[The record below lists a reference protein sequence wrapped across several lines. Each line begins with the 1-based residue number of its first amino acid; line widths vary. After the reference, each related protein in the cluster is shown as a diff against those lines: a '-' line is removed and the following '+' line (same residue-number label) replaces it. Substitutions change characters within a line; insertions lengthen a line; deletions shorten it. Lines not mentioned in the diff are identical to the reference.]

1 MDTTQKPCRMVFPLF
16 ANRLLPAVILSA
28 ALIGCGQK
36 SSETISPTAPPP
48 TETPSAS
55 ATEEVRSEK
64 TRVTVPVTTDSELS
78 DLVRGNNAFA
88 FDLYQKL
95 REEESGNL
103 FYSPYS
109 ISLAL
114 AMTYA
119 GARGETE
126 RQISNTLHFIL
137 PQDKFHPAF
146 NALDLQ
152 LTSRGE
158 ESSGKDGKGFRL
170 NIANAIWGQQGYDF
184 LQDFLDKLAEN
195 YGAGMKIA
203 NFTEA
208 PENSRVA
215 INDWVAQQTEEKIKD
230 LIPSGAIDNLTR
242 LVLTNAIYFNAAWLY
257 TFDEKATAEGDFHL
271 LNGSSIKVPM
281 MRQTESF
288 GYASGTGYQT
298 VELLYDGSEMSM
310 IILLPDKGNFD
321 TFENTLNA
329 ELVSQ
334 ISGDLSREHVELTMP
349 SFEFEAQFKL
359 GATLKKLGMSDAF
372 DQQLAD
378 FSGMDGRKDLSISDA
393 FHKAF
398 VLVNENGTE
407 AAAATAVVVGVKSVP
422 PPPIVVAVDRP
433 FIFLIRDIATNTT
446 LFVGRVMD
454 PR

>member
-1 MDTTQKPCRMVFPLF
+1 MKMIPKPYRMEFSLLT
-16 ANRLLPAVILSA
+16 NLPAIILSI
-28 ALIGCGQK
+28 ALLGCGK
-36 SSETISPTAPPP
+36 LPETSSPTAPPS
-48 TETPSAS
+48 TETPSE
-55 ATEEVRSEK
+55 TEEVRSEK
-64 TRVTVPVTTDSELS
+64 TRVTVPVATDSELS

-114 AMTYA
+114 AMTHA

-126 RQISNTLHFIL
+126 RQISNTLHFTL
-137 PQDKFHPAF
+137 SQDKLHPAF

-152 LTSRGE
+152 LASRGE
-158 ESSGKDGKGFRL
+158 GSSGTEGKGFRL

-184 LQDFLDKLAEN
+184 LQNFLDKLAEN

-208 PENSRVA
+208 PEDSRVA
-215 INDWVAQQTEEKIKD
+215 INDWVAHQTEDKIKD

-257 TFDEKATAEGDFHL
+257 PFDEKATAEGDFHL
-271 LNGSSIKVPM
+271 LNGNSIKVPM

-288 GYASGTGYQT
+288 GYASGTGYQS
-298 VELLYDGSEMSM
+298 VELLYDSSEISM
-310 IILLPDKGNFD
+310 LILLPDKGNFD
-321 TFENTLNA
+321 SFENSLNA

-334 ISGDLSREHVELTMP
+334 ISEDLSREQVEFTMP

-359 GATLKKLGMSDAF
+359 GATLKKMGISDAF
-372 DQQLAD
+372 NQQLAD

-398 VLVNENGTE
+398 VLVNEKGTE

-433 FIFLIRDIATNTT
+433 FIFFIRDIATNTT

>member
-1 MDTTQKPCRMVFPLF
+1 MLS
-16 ANRLLPAVILSA
+16 AIILSTS
-28 ALIGCGQK
+28 LLGCGK
-36 SSETISPTAPPP
+36 LPEISPTAPPP

-55 ATEEVRSEK
+55 TTEEVRSEK
-64 TRVTVPVTTDSELS
+64 TRVTVPLATDTELS
-78 DLVRGNNAFA
+78 DLVRGNNDFA
-88 FDLYQKL
+88 FGLYQKL
-95 REEESGNL
+95 RGEESGNL

-126 RQISNTLHFIL
+126 RQMSNALHFIL
-137 PQDKFHPAF
+137 SQDKLHPAF

-152 LTSRGE
+152 LASRGE
-158 ESSGKDGKGFRL
+158 GSSGTEGKGFRL

-184 LQDFLDKLAEN
+184 LQGFLDKLAEN

-215 INDWVAQQTEEKIKD
+215 INDWIAQQTEEKIKD

-242 LVLTNAIYFNAAWLY
+242 LVLTNAIYFNAAWLHP
-257 TFDEKATAEGDFHL
+257 FDERATAEGDFHL
-271 LNGSSIKVPM
+271 LAGNSVKVPM

-288 GYASGTGYQT
+288 GYARNAGYQA
-298 VELLYDGSEMSM
+298 VELLYDGSEISM
-310 IILLPDKGNFD
+310 VILLPDKGTFD
-321 TFENTLNA
+321 PFENSLNA
-329 ELVSQ
+329 ELISQ
-334 ISGDLSREHVELTMP
+334 ISKDLRRNRIELTMP
-349 SFEFEAQFKL
+349 LFEFEAQFKL
-359 GATLKKLGMSDAF
+359 GAMLQKMGISDAF
-372 DQQLAD
+372 NPQLAD
-378 FSGMDGRKDLSISDA
+378 FSGMDGGKDLSISDA

-407 AAAATAVVVGVKSVP
+407 AAATTTVTVGVTSVP
-422 PPPIVVAVDRP
+422 PRVSVDRP

>member
-1 MDTTQKPCRMVFPLF
+1 MRIIQKPT
-16 ANRLLPAVILSA
+16 NHLLPAIILSI
-28 ALIGCGQK
+28 ALLGCGK
-36 SSETISPTAPPP
+36 LPEVSSPTAPPP
-48 TETPSAS
+48 NETPSAS

-64 TRVTVPVTTDSELS
+64 TRATVPLATDSELT
-78 DLVRGNNAFA
+78 DLVRGNNDFA
-88 FDLYQKL
+88 FNLYQKL

-126 RQISNTLHFIL
+126 RQMSNALHFTL
-137 PQDKFHPAF
+137 SQDKLHPAF
-146 NALDLQ
+146 NALDLR
-152 LTSRGE
+152 LASRGE
-158 ESSGKDGKGFRL
+158 GSSGQDGKGFRL
-170 NIANAIWGQQGYDF
+170 NIANAIWGQRGYSF
-184 LQDFLDKLAEN
+184 LQNFLDKLAEN

-208 PENSRVA
+208 PENSRVT
-215 INDWVAQQTEEKIKD
+215 INDWVAHQTEDKIKD

-242 LVLTNAIYFNAAWLY
+242 LVLTNAIYFNAAWLH

-271 LNGSSIKVPM
+271 LTGNSIKVPM

-288 GYASGTGYQT
+288 GYTRGTGYQA
-298 VELLYDGSEMSM
+298 VELLYDGSEISM
-310 IILLPDKGNFD
+310 VILLPDKGNFD
-321 TFENTLNA
+321 PFEKSLNA

-334 ISGDLSREHVELTMP
+334 IAENLGRERIELIMP

-359 GATLKKLGMSDAF
+359 GAMLQKMGMSDAF
-372 DQQLAD
+372 NQQLAD

-398 VLVNENGTE
+398 VLVDEKGTE

-422 PPPIVVAVDRP
+422 PRVTVDRP

-446 LFVGRVMD
+446 LFVGRVID

>member
-1 MDTTQKPCRMVFPLF
+1 MKMRQKPTYCF
-16 ANRLLPAVILSA
+16 LPAIILSI
-28 ALIGCGQK
+28 ALLGCDK
-36 SSETISPTAPPP
+36 IPEPLSPTAPPP
-48 TETPSAS
+48 TETPPAS

-64 TRVTVPVTTDSELS
+64 TRVTVPLATDSELT
-78 DLVRGNNAFA
+78 DLVRGNNDFA
-88 FDLYQKL
+88 FGLYQKL

-114 AMTYA
+114 AMTYT

-126 RQISNTLHFIL
+126 RQISNALHFIL
-137 PQDKFHPAF
+137 SQDKLHPAF

-152 LTSRGE
+152 LASRGE
-158 ESSGKDGKGFRL
+158 GSSGQDGKGFRL
-170 NIANAIWGQQGYDF
+170 NIANAIWGQQGYAF
-184 LQDFLDKLAEN
+184 LQNFLDKLAEN
-195 YGAGMKIA
+195 YGAGMRIA
-203 NFTEA
+203 NFIEA
-208 PENSRVA
+208 PENSRVT

-242 LVLTNAIYFNAAWLY
+242 LVLTNAIYFNAAWLHP
-257 TFDEKATAEGDFHL
+257 FDEKATADGDFHL
-271 LNGSSIKVPM
+271 LTGNSIKVPM

-288 GYASGTGYQT
+288 GYVRNTGYQAI
-298 VELLYDGSEMSM
+298 ELLYDGSEISM
-310 IILLPDKGNFD
+310 VILLPDKGTFD

-329 ELVSQ
+329 ELISQ
-334 ISGDLSREHVELTMP
+334 ISKDLRRNRIELTMP

-359 GATLKKLGMSDAF
+359 GAMLQKMGMSDAF
-372 DQQLAD
+372 NPQLAD
-378 FSGMDGRKDLSISDA
+378 FSGMDGTKSLSISDA

-407 AAAATAVVVGVKSVP
+407 AAAATGVVIGVTSLP
-422 PPPIVVAVDRP
+422 PRVMVDRP

>member
-1 MDTTQKPCRMVFPLF
+1 MKMIQKPT
-16 ANRLLPAVILSA
+16 NRLLPAIILSISI
-28 ALIGCGQK
+28 LGCGK
-36 SSETISPTAPPP
+36 LPEVSPTAPPS
-48 TETPSAS
+48 TDTP
-55 ATEEVRSEK
+55 ATEETQSNEVRSEK
-64 TRVTVPVTTDSELS
+64 TRVTVPLATNSELT
-78 DLVRGNNAFA
+78 DLVRGNNDFA
-88 FDLYQKL
+88 FNLYQKL

-126 RQISNTLHFIL
+126 RQMSNALHFIL
-137 PQDKFHPAF
+137 SQDKLHPAF

-152 LTSRGE
+152 LASRGE
-158 ESSGKDGKGFRL
+158 GSSGQDGKGFRL
-170 NIANAIWGQQGYDF
+170 NIANAIWGQQGYAF
-184 LQDFLDKLAEN
+184 LQGFLDKLAEN
-195 YGAGMKIA
+195 YGAGMRIA
-203 NFTEA
+203 NFIEA

-215 INDWVAQQTEEKIKD
+215 INDWVAHKTEDKIKD
-230 LIPSGAIDNLTR
+230 LIPSGAIDELTR
-242 LVLTNAIYFNAAWLY
+242 LVLTNAIYFNAAWLHP
-257 TFDEKATAEGDFHL
+257 FDARTTAEGDFHL
-271 LNGSSIKVPM
+271 LNGSGIKAPM

-288 GYASGTGYQT
+288 GYARGTGYQA
-298 VELLYDGSEMSM
+298 VELLYDGGEISM
-310 IILLPDKGNFD
+310 VILLPDKDNFD
-321 TFENTLNA
+321 PFEKSLNA
-329 ELVSQ
+329 ELASQ
-334 ISGDLSREHVELTMP
+334 ISKGLRRERIELTMP

-359 GATLKKLGMSDAF
+359 GETLEKMGMSDAF

-378 FSGMDGRKDLSISDA
+378 FSGMDGTKDLSISDV

-407 AAAATAVVVGVKSVP
+407 AAAATGVVIGVTSLP
-422 PPPIVVAVDRP
+422 PRVTVDRP

>member
-1 MDTTQKPCRMVFPLF
+1 MDTTQKPYKMVVPIF

-28 ALIGCGQK
+28 ALLGCGK
-36 SSETISPTAPPP
+36 LPETSSPTAPLP
-48 TETPSAS
+48 TETPSE
-55 ATEEVRSEK
+55 TEEVRSEK
-64 TRVTVPVTTDSELS
+64 TRVTVPVATDLELS

-114 AMTYA
+114 AMTHA

-126 RQISNTLHFIL
+126 RQISNTLHFTL
-137 PQDKFHPAF
+137 SQDKLHPAF

-152 LTSRGE
+152 LASRGE
-158 ESSGKDGKGFRL
+158 GSSGTEGKGFRL
-170 NIANAIWGQQGYDF
+170 NIANAIWGQQGFDF

-208 PENSRVA
+208 PEDSRVA
-215 INDWVAQQTEEKIKD
+215 INDWVAHQTEDKIKD

-271 LNGSSIKVPM
+271 LNGNSVKVPM
-281 MRQTESF
+281 MRQTELF
-288 GYASGTGYQT
+288 GYASGTGYQA
-298 VELLYDGSEMSM
+298 VELLYDGSEISM
-310 IILLPDKGNFD
+310 LILLPDKGNFNP
-321 TFENTLNA
+321 FENSLNA

-334 ISGDLSREHVELTMP
+334 ISEDLNREQVELTMP

-359 GATLKKLGMSDAF
+359 GATLKKMGISDAF
-372 DQQLAD
+372 NQQLAD

-398 VLVNENGTE
+398 VLVNEKGTE

>member
-1 MDTTQKPCRMVFPLF
+1 MDTTQKPYKMVVPIF

-28 ALIGCGQK
+28 ALLGCGK
-36 SSETISPTAPPP
+36 LPETSSPTASPP
-48 TETPSAS
+48 TETPSE
-55 ATEEVRSEK
+55 TEEVRSEK
-64 TRVTVPVTTDSELS
+64 TRVTVPLATDSELT

-114 AMTYA
+114 AMTHA

-126 RQISNTLHFIL
+126 RQISNTLHFTL
-137 PQDKFHPAF
+137 SQDKLHPAF

-152 LTSRGE
+152 LASRGE
-158 ESSGKDGKGFRL
+158 GSSGTEGKGFRL
-170 NIANAIWGQQGYDF
+170 NIANAIWGQQGFDF

-208 PENSRVA
+208 PEDSRVA
-215 INDWVAQQTEEKIKD
+215 INDWVAHQTEDKIKD

-271 LNGSSIKVPM
+271 LNGNSVKVPM

-288 GYASGTGYQT
+288 GYASGTGYQA
-298 VELLYDGSEMSM
+298 VELLYDGSEISM
-310 IILLPDKGNFD
+310 LILLPDKGNFD
-321 TFENTLNA
+321 LFENSLNA

-334 ISGDLSREHVELTMP
+334 ISEDLNREQVELTMP

-359 GATLKKLGMSDAF
+359 GATLKKMGISDAF
-372 DQQLAD
+372 NQQLAD

-398 VLVNENGTE
+398 VLVNEKGTE

>member
-1 MDTTQKPCRMVFPLF
+1 MDTTQKPYKMVVPIF

-28 ALIGCGQK
+28 ALLGCGK
-36 SSETISPTAPPP
+36 LPETSSPTASPP
-48 TETPSAS
+48 TETPSE
-55 ATEEVRSEK
+55 TEEVRSEK
-64 TRVTVPVTTDSELS
+64 TRVTVPLATDSELT

-114 AMTYA
+114 AMTHA

-126 RQISNTLHFIL
+126 RQISNTLHFTL
-137 PQDKFHPAF
+137 SQDKLHPAF

-152 LTSRGE
+152 LASRGE
-158 ESSGKDGKGFRL
+158 GSSGTEGKGFRL
-170 NIANAIWGQQGYDF
+170 NIANAIWGQQGFDF

-208 PENSRVA
+208 PEDSRVA
-215 INDWVAQQTEEKIKD
+215 INDWVAHQTEDKIKD

-271 LNGSSIKVPM
+271 LNGNSVKVPM
-281 MRQTESF
+281 MRQTELF
-288 GYASGTGYQT
+288 GYASGTGYQA
-298 VELLYDGSEMSM
+298 VELLYDGSEISM
-310 IILLPDKGNFD
+310 LILLPDKGNFNP
-321 TFENTLNA
+321 FENSLNA

-334 ISGDLSREHVELTMP
+334 ISEDLNREQVELTMP

-359 GATLKKLGMSDAF
+359 GATLKKMGISDAF
-372 DQQLAD
+372 NQQLAD

-398 VLVNENGTE
+398 VLVNEKGTE

-422 PPPIVVAVDRP
+422 PPPIVVAIDRP

>member
-1 MDTTQKPCRMVFPLF
+1 MDTTQKPYKMVVPIF
-16 ANRLLPAVILSA
+16 ANRLLPAVILSI
-28 ALIGCGQK
+28 ALLGCGK
-36 SSETISPTAPPP
+36 LPETSSPTAPLP
-48 TETPSAS
+48 TETPSE
-55 ATEEVRSEK
+55 TDEVRSEK
-64 TRVTVPVTTDSELS
+64 TRVTVPVATDLELS

-114 AMTYA
+114 AMTHA

-126 RQISNTLHFIL
+126 RQISNTLHFTL
-137 PQDKFHPAF
+137 SQDKLHPAF

-152 LTSRGE
+152 LASRGE
-158 ESSGKDGKGFRL
+158 GSSGTEGKGFRL
-170 NIANAIWGQQGYDF
+170 NIANAIWGQQGFDF

-208 PENSRVA
+208 PEDSRVA
-215 INDWVAQQTEEKIKD
+215 INDWVAHQTEDKIKD

-271 LNGSSIKVPM
+271 PNGNSVKVPM

-288 GYASGTGYQT
+288 GYASGTGYQA
-298 VELLYDGSEMSM
+298 VELLYDGSEISM
-310 IILLPDKGNFD
+310 LILLPDKGNFNP
-321 TFENTLNA
+321 FENSLNA

-334 ISGDLSREHVELTMP
+334 ISEDLNREQVELTMP

-359 GATLKKLGMSDAF
+359 GATLKKMGISDAF
-372 DQQLAD
+372 NQQLAD

-398 VLVNENGTE
+398 VLVNEKGTE

>member
-1 MDTTQKPCRMVFPLF
+1 MKTIQKPYKMGFS
-16 ANRLLPAVILSA
+16 RLTNCLLLAVML
-28 ALIGCGQK
+28 LGCGK
-36 SSETISPTAPPP
+36 LPEISPTAPPP

-64 TRVTVPVTTDSELS
+64 TRVTIPLATDSELT

-88 FDLYQKL
+88 FGLYQKL

-114 AMTYA
+114 AMTHA

-126 RQISNTLHFIL
+126 RQISNTLHFTL
-137 PQDKFHPAF
+137 SQDKLHPAF

-152 LTSRGE
+152 LASRGE
-158 ESSGKDGKGFRL
+158 GSSGQDGKGFRL

-203 NFTEA
+203 NFIEA
-208 PENSRVA
+208 SENSRVA
-215 INDWVAQQTEEKIKD
+215 INDWVAQQTEDKIKD

-271 LNGSSIKVPM
+271 LTGNSIKVPM
-281 MRQTESF
+281 MRQAESF
-288 GYASGTGYQT
+288 GYAKDTGYQA

-321 TFENTLNA
+321 LFENTLNA
-329 ELVSQ
+329 ELANQ
-334 ISGDLSREHVELTMP
+334 ISEDLSREHVELTMP
-349 SFEFEAQFKL
+349 SFEFEAQFEL
-359 GATLKKLGMSDAF
+359 GATLQKMGMSDAF
-372 DQQLAD
+372 NQQLAD

-407 AAAATAVVVGVKSVP
+407 AAAATAVVVGVKSIP
-422 PPPIVVAVDRP
+422 PPPIEVAVDRP

>member
-1 MDTTQKPCRMVFPLF
+1 MIQKPT
-16 ANRLLPAVILSA
+16 NRLLPAIILSISI
-28 ALIGCGQK
+28 LGCGK
-36 SSETISPTAPPP
+36 LPEVSPTAPPS
-48 TETPSAS
+48 TDTP
-55 ATEEVRSEK
+55 ATEETQSNEVRSEK
-64 TRVTVPVTTDSELS
+64 TRVTVPLATDSELT
-78 DLVRGNNAFA
+78 DLVRGNNDFA
-88 FDLYQKL
+88 FNLYQKL
-95 REEESGNL
+95 REGESGNL

-119 GARGETE
+119 GARIETE
-126 RQISNTLHFIL
+126 RQISNALHFIL
-137 PQDKFHPAF
+137 SQDKLHPAF

-152 LTSRGE
+152 LASRGE
-158 ESSGKDGKGFRL
+158 GSSGQDGKGFRL
-170 NIANAIWGQQGYDF
+170 NIANAVWGQQGYDF

-195 YGAGMKIA
+195 YGAGMRIA

-215 INDWVAQQTEEKIKD
+215 INDWVAHQTEDKIKD

-242 LVLTNAIYFNAAWLY
+242 LVLTNAIYFNAAWLHP
-257 TFDEKATAEGDFHL
+257 FDARTTAEGDFHL
-271 LNGSSIKVPM
+271 LNGSGIKAPM

-288 GYASGTGYQT
+288 GYARGTGYQA
-298 VELLYDGSEMSM
+298 VELIYDGGEISM
-310 IILLPDKGNFD
+310 VILLPDKGNFD
-321 TFENTLNA
+321 PFEKSLNA
-329 ELVSQ
+329 ELASQ
-334 ISGDLSREHVELTMP
+334 ISKGLRRERIELTMP

-359 GATLKKLGMSDAF
+359 GETLKKMGMSDAF

-378 FSGMDGRKDLSISDA
+378 FSGMDGTKDLSISDV

-407 AAAATAVVVGVKSVP
+407 AAAATGVVIGVTSLP
-422 PPPIVVAVDRP
+422 PRVTVDRP

>member
-1 MDTTQKPCRMVFPLF
+1 MKMIQKPTNCF
-16 ANRLLPAVILSA
+16 LPAIILSI
-28 ALIGCGQK
+28 ALLRCGK
-36 SSETISPTAPPP
+36 LPEVSPTAPPP

-64 TRVTVPVTTDSELS
+64 TRVTIPLATDSELT
-78 DLVRGNNAFA
+78 DLVRGNNDFA
-88 FDLYQKL
+88 FSLYQKL
-95 REEESGNL
+95 RAEESGNL

-119 GARGETE
+119 GTRGETE
-126 RQISNTLHFIL
+126 RQMSNALHFIL
-137 PQDKFHPAF
+137 SQDKLHPAF

-152 LTSRGE
+152 LASRGE
-158 ESSGKDGKGFRL
+158 GSSGQDGKGFRL

-184 LQDFLDKLAEN
+184 LQGFLDKLAEN

-242 LVLTNAIYFNAAWLY
+242 LVLTNAIYFNAAWLHP
-257 TFDEKATAEGDFHL
+257 FDVRATAEGDFHL
-271 LNGSSIKVPM
+271 LTGSSVRVPM
-281 MRQTESF
+281 MRQTGLF
-288 GYASGTGYQT
+288 GYARGTGYQA
-298 VELLYDGSEMSM
+298 VELLYDGSEISM
-310 IILLPDKGNFD
+310 VILLPDKGNFD
-321 TFENTLNA
+321 PFENSLNA
-329 ELVSQ
+329 ELISQ
-334 ISGDLSREHVELTMP
+334 TSKDLSRNRIELIMP

-359 GATLKKLGMSDAF
+359 GETLKKMGMSDAF
-372 DQQLAD
+372 NPQLAD
-378 FSGMDGRKDLSISDA
+378 FSGMDGTKDLSISDA

-407 AAAATAVVVGVKSVP
+407 AAAATGVVIGVTSVP
-422 PPPIVVAVDRP
+422 PRVTVDRP

>member
-1 MDTTQKPCRMVFPLF
+1 MKMIQKPT
-16 ANRLLPAVILSA
+16 NRLLPAIILSI
-28 ALIGCGQK
+28 ALLGCGK
-36 SSETISPTAPPP
+36 LPETTSPTAPPS
-48 TETPSAS
+48 TETP
-55 ATEEVRSEK
+55 ATEEPQSNEVRSEK
-64 TRVTVPVTTDSELS
+64 TRVTVPLATDSELT
-78 DLVRGNNAFA
+78 DLVRGNNDCAFG
-88 FDLYQKL
+88 LYQKL

-126 RQISNTLHFIL
+126 RQMSNALHFIL
-137 PQDKFHPAF
+137 SQDKLHPAF

-152 LTSRGE
+152 LASRGE
-158 ESSGKDGKGFRL
+158 GSSGQDGKGFRL
-170 NIANAIWGQQGYDF
+170 NIANAIWGQQGYNF
-184 LQDFLDKLAEN
+184 LQNFLDKLAEN
-195 YGAGMKIA
+195 YGAGMRIA

-208 PENSRVA
+208 PENSRTA

-242 LVLTNAIYFNAAWLY
+242 LVLTNAIYFNAAWLHP
-257 TFDEKATAEGDFHL
+257 FDARATADGDFHL
-271 LNGSSIKVPM
+271 LTGNSIKVPM

-288 GYASGTGYQT
+288 GYARNTGYQA
-298 VELLYDGSEMSM
+298 VELLYDGSEISM
-310 IILLPDKGNFD
+310 VILLPDKGTFD
-321 TFENTLNA
+321 PFEKSLNA

-334 ISGDLSREHVELTMP
+334 ISKDMRRNRIELIMP

-359 GATLKKLGMSDAF
+359 GAMLQKMGMSDAF
-372 DQQLAD
+372 NPQLAD
-378 FSGMDGRKDLSISDA
+378 FSGMDGGKDLSISDA

-407 AAAATAVVVGVKSVP
+407 AAAATGVVIGVTSLP
-422 PPPIVVAVDRP
+422 PRVTIDRP

>member
-1 MDTTQKPCRMVFPLF
+1 MKMIQKPT
-16 ANRLLPAVILSA
+16 NRLLPAIILSI
-28 ALIGCGQK
+28 ALLGCGK
-36 SSETISPTAPPP
+36 LPETTSPTAPPP
-48 TETPSAS
+48 TETP
-55 ATEEVRSEK
+55 ATEETQSNEVRSEK
-64 TRVTVPVTTDSELS
+64 TRVTVPLATDSELT
-78 DLVRGNNAFA
+78 DLVRGNNDFA
-88 FDLYQKL
+88 FNLYQKL

-119 GARGETE
+119 GARDETE
-126 RQISNTLHFIL
+126 RQMSNALHFIL
-137 PQDKFHPAF
+137 SQDKLHSAF

-152 LTSRGE
+152 LASRGE
-158 ESSGKDGKGFRL
+158 GSSGQDGKGFRL

-184 LQDFLDKLAEN
+184 LQNFLDKLAEN
-195 YGAGMKIA
+195 YGAGMRIA

-208 PENSRVA
+208 PENSRTA

-242 LVLTNAIYFNAAWLY
+242 LVLTNAIYFNAAWLHP
-257 TFDEKATAEGDFHL
+257 FDARSTAEGDFHL
-271 LNGSSIKVPM
+271 LTGNSVRVPM

-288 GYASGTGYQT
+288 GYANNTGYQA
-298 VELLYDGSEMSM
+298 VELLYDGSEISM
-310 IILLPDKGNFD
+310 VILLPDKGTFD
-321 TFENTLNA
+321 PFEKSLNA

-334 ISGDLSREHVELTMP
+334 ISKDLRRNRIELIMP

-359 GATLKKLGMSDAF
+359 GAMLQKMGMSDAF
-372 DQQLAD
+372 NPQLAD
-378 FSGMDGRKDLSISDA
+378 FSGMDGTKRLSISDA

-407 AAAATAVVVGVKSVP
+407 AAAATGVVIGVTSLP
-422 PPPIVVAVDRP
+422 PRVTVDRP

-446 LFVGRVMD
+446 LFVGRVID

>member
-1 MDTTQKPCRMVFPLF
+1 MKMTQTPYRMGLSHLT
-16 ANRLLPAVILSA
+16 NCLLPAIIL
-28 ALIGCGQK
+28 LGCGK
-36 SSETISPTAPPP
+36 LPEISSPTAPPP
-48 TETPSAS
+48 AETPS

-64 TRVTVPVTTDSELS
+64 TRVTVHLATDSELT
-78 DLVRGNNAFA
+78 DLAHGNNALA
-88 FDLYQKL
+88 FGLYQEL
-95 REEESGNL
+95 REEDGNL

-137 PQDKFHPAF
+137 PQDKLHPAF

-152 LTSRGE
+152 LASRGE
-158 ESSGKDGKGFRL
+158 GSSGKDGKGFRL

-203 NFTEA
+203 NFNEA
-208 PENSRVA
+208 PENSRFA
-215 INDWVAQQTEEKIKD
+215 INDWVAHQTEDKIKD
-230 LIPSGAIDNLTR
+230 LIPSGAIDNYTR

-257 TFDEKATAEGDFHL
+257 PFDEKATAEGDYHL

-281 MRQTESF
+281 MRQAESF
-288 GYASGTGYQT
+288 GYAKGTGYQA
-298 VELLYDGSEMSM
+298 VELLYDGSEISM
-310 IILLPDKGNFD
+310 AILLPDKGNFEP
-321 TFENTLNA
+321 FENTLNA

-334 ISGDLSREHVELTMP
+334 ISEDLSHEHVELTMP

-359 GATLKKLGMSDAF
+359 AATLQKIGMTDAF
-372 DQQLAD
+372 DPQLAD
-378 FSGMDGRKDLSISDA
+378 FSGMDGTKELFISDA

-398 VLVNENGTE
+398 VLVDEKGTE
-407 AAAATAVVVGVKSVP
+407 AAAATAGVVGIISVP

>member
-1 MDTTQKPCRMVFPLF
+1 MKMIQKTTNCFP
-16 ANRLLPAVILSA
+16 PAIILSI
-28 ALIGCGQK
+28 ALLGCGQV
-36 SSETISPTAPPP
+36 SPPTAP
-48 TETPSAS
+48 ETQ
-55 ATEEVRSEK
+55 EVRSTK
-64 TRVTVPVTTDSELS
+64 TRVTVPLATDSELS
-78 DLVRGNNAFA
+78 DLVRGNNDFA
-88 FDLYQKL
+88 FNLYQKL

-126 RQISNTLHFIL
+126 RQISNALHFIL
-137 PQDKFHPAF
+137 PQDKLHPAF

-152 LTSRGE
+152 LASRGE
-158 ESSGKDGKGFRL
+158 GSSGRDGKGFRL

-195 YGAGMKIA
+195 YGAGMRIA

-208 PENSRVA
+208 PENSRVT
-215 INDWVAQQTEEKIKD
+215 INDWVAQQTEDKIKD

-242 LVLTNAIYFNAAWLY
+242 LVLTNAIYFNAAWLHP
-257 TFDEKATAEGDFHL
+257 FDERATADGDFHL
-271 LNGSSIKVPM
+271 LTGSSIKVPM

-288 GYASGTGYQT
+288 GYAKNTGYQA
-298 VELLYDGSEMSM
+298 VELLYDGSEISM
-310 IILLPDKGNFD
+310 VILLPDKGTFD
-321 TFENTLNA
+321 PFENTLNA

-334 ISGDLSREHVELTMP
+334 ISKNLSRNRIELTMP
-349 SFEFEAQFKL
+349 PFEFEAQFKL
-359 GATLKKLGMSDAF
+359 GTMLQKMGISDAF
-372 DQQLAD
+372 NPQLAD
-378 FSGMDGRKDLSISDA
+378 FSGMDGGKDLSISDA

-407 AAAATAVVVGVKSVP
+407 AAAATGVVIGVTSLP
-422 PPPIVVAVDRP
+422 PRVTVDRP

-446 LFVGRVMD
+446 LFVGRVID

>member
-1 MDTTQKPCRMVFPLF
+1 MKMIQKPYRMGFPLF
-16 ANRLLPAVILSA
+16 INYLPAIILSTS
-28 ALIGCGQK
+28 LLGCGK
-36 SSETISPTAPPP
+36 LPEISPTAPPP
-48 TETPSAS
+48 TETPSAP

-64 TRVTVPVTTDSELS
+64 TRVTIPLATDSELT
-78 DLVRGNNAFA
+78 DLVRGNNDFA
-88 FDLYQKL
+88 FGLYQKL
-95 REEESGNL
+95 REEDSGNL

-126 RQISNTLHFIL
+126 RQMSNALHFIL
-137 PQDKFHPAF
+137 SQDKLHPAF

-152 LTSRGE
+152 LASRGE
-158 ESSGKDGKGFRL
+158 GSSGTEGKGFRL

-195 YGAGMKIA
+195 YGAGMRIA
-203 NFTEA
+203 NFIEA
-208 PENSRVA
+208 PENSRVT
-215 INDWVAQQTEEKIKD
+215 INDWVAHQTEEKIKD

-242 LVLTNAIYFNAAWLY
+242 LVLTNAIYFNAAWLHP
-257 TFDEKATAEGDFHL
+257 FDVRATAEGDFHL
-271 LNGSSIKVPM
+271 LNGSIKVPM
-281 MRQTESF
+281 MRQTGSF
-288 GYASGTGYQT
+288 GYASGTGYQA
-298 VELLYDGSEMSM
+298 VELLYDGSEISM
-310 IILLPDKGNFD
+310 VILLPDKGNFD
-321 TFENTLNA
+321 PFENSLNA

-334 ISGDLSREHVELTMP
+334 ISKDLSHNRIELTMP

-359 GATLKKLGMSDAF
+359 GAMLQKMGMSDAF
-372 DQQLAD
+372 NPQLAD
-378 FSGMDGRKDLSISDA
+378 FSGMDGTKDLSISDA

-407 AAAATAVVVGVKSVP
+407 AAAATGVVIGVTSVP
-422 PPPIVVAVDRP
+422 PRVTVDRP

-446 LFVGRVMD
+446 LFAGRVMD

>member
-1 MDTTQKPCRMVFPLF
+1 MDTTQKPYKMVVPIF
-16 ANRLLPAVILSA
+16 ANRLLPAVILSI
-28 ALIGCGQK
+28 ALLGCGK
-36 SSETISPTAPPP
+36 LPETSSPTAPLP
-48 TETPSAS
+48 TETPSE
-55 ATEEVRSEK
+55 TDEVRSEK
-64 TRVTVPVTTDSELS
+64 TRVTVPVATDLELS

-114 AMTYA
+114 AMTHA

-126 RQISNTLHFIL
+126 RQISNTLHFTL
-137 PQDKFHPAF
+137 SQDKLHPAF

-152 LTSRGE
+152 LASRGE
-158 ESSGKDGKGFRL
+158 GSSGTEGKGFRL
-170 NIANAIWGQQGYDF
+170 NIANAIWGQQGFDF

-208 PENSRVA
+208 PEDSRVA
-215 INDWVAQQTEEKIKD
+215 INDWVAHQTEDKIKD

-271 LNGSSIKVPM
+271 LNGNSVKVPM
-281 MRQTESF
+281 MRQTELF

-298 VELLYDGSEMSM
+298 VELLYDGSEISM
-310 IILLPDKGNFD
+310 LILLPDKGNFNP
-321 TFENTLNA
+321 FENSLNA

-334 ISGDLSREHVELTMP
+334 ISEDLNREQVELTMP

-359 GATLKKLGMSDAF
+359 GATLKKMGISDAF
-372 DQQLAD
+372 NQQLAD

-398 VLVNENGTE
+398 VLVNEKGTE